1 MRRGLALLVALL
13 ALAPAAHAAEPQDID
28 STAAIVVNPQTG
40 DVVYE
45 KDADGRH
52 AIAST
57 TKLMTAL
64 LTLEE
69 AELDERVTAPRYG
82 AAPGESILGLVPGE
96 EITVADLLRAL
107 LMASAND
114 AAVAL
119 ADHVAGGVPAFVR
132 MMNRRAQELGL
143 DDTHYANPIGLDQPG
158 NYSTARDLATL
169 AAELRKNVFF
179 RRTVNSPE
187 FALRSGGRPRT
198 IKNRNTLLDAYRWV
212 NGIKTGYTRDAGY
225 VLVASGRK
233 RDVNMISVVIGAPS
247 ETERNNESAE
257 LLNYGLRRYEV
268 ETVISDDRPIA
279 NVPIASRPGAELPV
293 VADGRVREARRKNE
307 RFETDIYIRDEDE
320 VEGPIGAG
328 DKVGRAVVTLR
339 GRPVASVD
347 LRAALDVP
355 KTSAARRIQDVL
367 TQPWILIVLGALLVA
382 VALLAYR
389 RPSTHS
395 RPTEEPA

>member
-1 MRRGLALLVALL
+1 MRRATALLVALL
-13 ALAPAAHAAEPQDID
+13 ALAPAAQAAEPQDID
-28 STAAIVVNPQTG
+28 ATAAIVVNPQTG

-69 AELDERVTAPRYG
+69 AELDETVTAPRYG
-82 AAPGESILGLVPGE
+82 AAPGESIMGLMPGE

-143 DDTHYANPIGLDQPG
+143 EDTHYANPIGLDQPG
-158 NYSTARDLATL
+158 NYSTARDLAAL
-169 AAELRKNVFF
+169 ATELRKNVFF

-187 FALRSGGRPRT
+187 FALRSGARPRT
-198 IKNRNTLLDAYRWV
+198 IKNRNTLLNAYRWV
-212 NGIKTGYTRDAGY
+212 NGIKTGYTRQAGN

-233 RDVNMISVVIGAPS
+233 RDVNMLSVVIGAPS
-247 ETERNNESAE
+247 ELERNNESVE
-257 LLNYGLRRYEV
+257 LLNYGLRRFEV
-268 ETVISDDRPIA
+268 ETVVGDDRPIA

-293 VADGRVREARRKNE
+293 VADSTIREARLKRE
-307 RFETDIYIRDEDE
+307 RFERDVYLPDE

-328 DKVGRAVVTLR
+328 DKVGRVVVTLR
-339 GRPVASVD
+339 GRPVATAD

-355 KTSAARRIQDVL
+355 KASAARRIQDVL
-367 TQPWILIVLGALLVA
+367 TQPWILIVLGAVLVGI
-382 VALLAYR
+382 ALLAYR
-389 RPSTHS
+389 RPPAHT
-395 RPTEEPA
+395 RPSEEPA

>member
-1 MRRGLALLVALL
+1 VRRALTLLLALL

-28 STAAIVVNPQTG
+28 ATAAIVVNPQTG

-69 AELDERVTAPRYG
+69 AELDETVTAPRYG

-169 AAELRKNVFF
+169 ATELRKNVFF

-212 NGIKTGYTRDAGY
+212 NGIKTGFTRDAGY

-233 RDVNMISVVIGAPS
+233 RDVNMLSVVIGAPS
-247 ETERNNESAE
+247 ESERNNESAE

-268 ETVISDDRPIA
+268 ETVISADRPIE

-293 VADGRVREARRKNE
+293 VADARVREARRKNE
-307 RFETDIYIRDEDE
+307 RFETDIYLPDE
-320 VEGPIGAG
+320 VEGPHDAG
-328 DKVGRAVVTLR
+328 DKVGRLVVTLR

-355 KTSAARRIQDVL
+355 KASAARRIQDVL
-367 TQPWILIVLGALLVA
+367 TQPWILIVLGAVLVA